1 MPRPFAASISMALT
15 PLPIFWISVG
25 CGAGAKIRAVSGL
38 STCHSTSTSG
48 SRMLKRRSSLSGH
61 SSTPSGCSFSTRALL
76 PSKWRTT
83 FNETSLFKE
92 FAGGEGQGLR
102 AKRFLDAQAFV
113 PFRHA
118 LGAREAADLEL
129 AHAPAHREVHDGDI
143 FRFARARRDDGAVAG
158 LARGVP
164 AGERLGERADLVRLE
179 EHGVARAVRALHP
192 VGRGDEEIVAHDLDG
207 SRLRKGAHRVGIVLG
222 ERILG

>member
-1 MPRPFAASISMALT
+1 MRSSVISATARLLVPGRLHTAMPRRCAASMSMVFT
-15 PLPIFWISVG
+15 PLPIFWINLSLGV
-25 CGAGAKIRAVSGL
+25 AAITSAVTGL

-48 SRMLKRRSSLSGH
+48 SRTLKRRSSLSGH
-61 SSTPSGCSFSTRALL
+61 SSTPSGSSFSTRALL

-102 AKRFLDAQAFV
+102 AQRFLYAQAFG

-118 LGAREAADLEL
+118 LRAREAADLEL

-179 EHGVARAVRALHP
+179 EHGVAPAV
-192 VGRGDEEIVAHDLDG
+192 
-207 SRLRKGAHRVGIVLG
+207 
-222 ERILG
+222 